1 MQVENLSYYEDFAV
15 GSVIDLGTR
24 TVTAEEII
32 EFATEFDPAPFH
44 LSEEGGKD
52 SMLGRLSASGWHTC
66 CIAMRMQCDAFVL
79 RTASR
84 GSPGVSQCKWL
95 APVGAGDT
103 LSGVARVL
111 SARRSASRPDMGLV
125 AFVAELFNQSGKP
138 VITIESTAMINVREI
153 TGAS

>member
-1 MQVENLSYYEDFAV
+1 MSVAGLKYYEDFRV
-15 GSVIDLGTR
+15 GDVITLDAR
-24 TVTAEEII
+24 TISADEII

-44 LSEEGGKD
+44 LSEEGGRN

-79 RTASR
+79 NTASR

-103 LSGVARVL
+103 LSGTVTVV

-125 AFVAELFNQSGKP
+125 AFMAELSNQSGNR
-138 VITIESTAMINVREI
+138 VITIESIAMIDIRE
-153 TGAS
+153 TGAPS